1 MGFFS
6 FFGRVLFSTIFILS
20 AWQAFNE
27 FGTDGGPAAKEL
39 APKFSVLKDHLS
51 SKLGFALPD
60 VNPIHLAGTVIAL
73 KGLGG
78 ILFVLNS
85 NIGALLLIFQ
95 LVLTTP
101 LVYDFYNF
109 SPDTPKFGVLLN
121 DFLQQAALVGAL
133 FFFIGMK
140 NSITKRGQVTKKKI
154 HKTKTG

>member
-6 FFGRVLFSTIFILS
+6 FFGRVLFAAVFMLS

-27 FGTDGGPAAKEL
+27 LGTDGGPAAKEL
-39 APKFSVLKDHLS
+39 VPKFSVIKDHLS
-51 SKLGFALPD
+51 SKLGFAIPD
-60 VNPIHLAGTVIAL
+60 VEPSLLVMTVIAF
-73 KGLGG
+73 KALGG

-85 NIGALLLIFQ
+85 NIGALLLILQ
-95 LVLTTP
+95 LSFTTP
-101 LVYDFYNF
+101 LIYDFYNF
-109 SPDTPKFGVLLN
+109 SPDTPKFHLLLI

>member
-20 AWQAFNE
+20 AWQALNE
-27 FGTDGGPAAKEL
+27 FGTDGGLSAKEL

-51 SKLGFALPD
+51 SKMGFVLPD
-60 VNPIHLAGTVIAL
+60 VDPIHLAGAVIAL

-85 NIGALLLIFQ
+85 NIGAFLLITQ
-95 LVLTTP
+95 LAFTTP
-101 LVYDFYNF
+101 LIYDFYNF